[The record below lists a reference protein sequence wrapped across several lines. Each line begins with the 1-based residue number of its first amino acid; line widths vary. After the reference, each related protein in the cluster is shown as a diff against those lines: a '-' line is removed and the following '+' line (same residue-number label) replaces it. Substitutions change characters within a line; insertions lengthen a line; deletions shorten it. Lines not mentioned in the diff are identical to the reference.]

1 MYNCCTLNNTLIDI
15 DMQSNDSMNSPI
27 YTVLSTNEN
36 SLEMLQA
43 TVSPSVSSSS
53 SYYSLS
59 DCVHHSTLDDIN
71 EHEVNEL
78 YVLYV

>member
-27 YTVLSTNEN
+27 HTVLSTNEN
-36 SLEMLQA
+36 SLEISQA

-53 SYYSLS
+53 SYYSHYLIVYIIIS
-59 DCVHHSTLDDIN
+59 QMTSMN
-71 EHEVNEL
+71 MK
-78 YVLYV
+78 

>member
-1 MYNCCTLNNTLIDI
+1 
-15 DMQSNDSMNSPI
+15 MQSNGSIISPI

-36 SLEMLQA
+36 SLEISQA

-59 DCVHHSTLDDIN
+59 DCVHHSMSDDNN
-71 EHEVNEL
+71 EHEVNKH
-78 YVLYV
+78 YVLHV